1 MSKTVTVSD
10 QTGTE
15 ALAARLAAIAKPGDV
30 ILIKGSLGSK
40 MAYVVEALQ
49 DLKSTK
55 KEDVA

>member
-30 ILIKGSLGSK
+30 ILMHGSVCG
-40 MAYVVEALQ
+40 YGW
-49 DLKSTK
+49 
-55 KEDVA
+55 EDWFEMV